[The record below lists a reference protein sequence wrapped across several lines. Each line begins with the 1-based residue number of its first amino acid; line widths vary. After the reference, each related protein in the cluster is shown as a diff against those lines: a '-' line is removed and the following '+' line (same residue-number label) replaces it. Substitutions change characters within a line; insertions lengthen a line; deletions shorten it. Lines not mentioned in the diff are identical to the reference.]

1 MRYRGGCAVKGIGFK
16 NSRRWFSIFVKKK
29 TKTKMH
35 RVRVIVSV
43 RVSSPNGVVKN
54 LATRKKIGSSTTT
67 SLDGSLDGSTFFME
81 GARRLIFDSPRRAL
95 AVIVVVVVVV
105 VRIVRER
112 RCLCILW
119 CCCCCC

>member
-1 MRYRGGCAVKGIGFK
+1 MRYRGGCALKGIGFK

-67 SLDGSLDGSTFFME
+67 SLDGRTFFME
-81 GARRLIFDSPRRAL
+81 GARRLMFDSPRRAL

-105 VRIVRER
+105 VRIVRETRKR
-112 RCLCILW
+112 RFLW

>member
-1 MRYRGGCAVKGIGFK
+1 MRYRGGCALKGIGFK

-29 TKTKMH
+29 TKTKMQ

-67 SLDGSLDGSTFFME
+67 SLDGSTFME
-81 GARRLIFDSPRRAL
+81 GARRLMFDSPRRAL

-105 VRIVRER
+105 VRIVRETRKR
-112 RCLCILW
+112 RFLW